1 MRSVAG
7 TSSPCGGR
15 FASCCRATWAW
26 RPRCSRPSWVTSS
39 PRRVRSRGRRSPRWS
54 PGSRS
59 TPSKPRNQNGK
70 QSERQ
75 VLIDEGLH
83 ATVPSNRRSR
93 SAANTKQAR
102 TSSISS
108 SGKSQTISASVMP
121 EARYS
126 RMSVTV
132 IRSPRTH
139 GLPLRLPGSTVIR
152 FKNLRRH
159 RGFAEKPH
167 DERPRSAAPPSAPNQ
182 SGRQDLNLR
191 PLDPQPVLWGQG
203 GTLEIP

>member
-1 MRSVAG
+1 VGDVVTETRQVEGQKKPEMVA
-7 TSSPCGGR
+7 R
-15 FASCCRATWAW
+15 FSINAIQTAE
-26 RPRCSRPSWVTSS
+26 P
-39 PRRVRSRGRRSPRWS
+39 
-54 PGSRS
+54 
-59 TPSKPRNQNGK
+59 
-70 QSERQ
+70 ERQ
-75 VLIDEGLH
+75 AVGKTGSDRRG
-83 ATVPSNRRSR
+83 PSRHRRSR